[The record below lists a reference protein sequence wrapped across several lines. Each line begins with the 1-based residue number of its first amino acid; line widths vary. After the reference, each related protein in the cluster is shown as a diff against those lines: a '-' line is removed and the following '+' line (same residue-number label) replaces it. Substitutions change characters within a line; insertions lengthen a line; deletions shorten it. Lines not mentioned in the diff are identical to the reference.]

1 MILGPRPSQRAS
13 GIFPISPALALSVSV
28 LYSSFVSVTSD
39 MPTLFLANKNVIF
52 TVSSHF
58 PMTPCSRAPVL
69 CSFLRSA
76 FTRCECSAPLPDSC
90 GITVYISPWFLVY
103 PPLYIAGIYNH
114 DIRNR
119 RDFSARVS
127 GLDPMSVIR
136 APHPCEALATQ
147 LFKHDAFPTKA
158 VTSAKFRAM

>member
-1 MILGPRPSQRAS
+1 M
-13 GIFPISPALALSVSV
+13 
-28 LYSSFVSVTSD
+28 
-39 MPTLFLANKNVIF
+39 F
-52 TVSSHF
+52 TW
-58 PMTPCSRAPVL
+58 SRALLIPSVRFHAL
-69 CSFLRSA
+69 QVFGSLARFLR
-76 FTRCECSAPLPDSC
+76 R
-90 GITVYISPWFLVY
+90 ITVYISPWFLVY

-114 DIRNR
+114 NIRNR

-136 APHPCEALATQ
+136 APHLCEALATQ